1 MRHAV
6 HPPPESLIHRRS
18 GQQMMM
24 VGTLAFQPPA
34 PSLLPHTHTD
44 TATSETCCLSCS
56 PSDKHQLPLTLRGG
70 W

>member
-34 PSLLPHTHTD
+34 QPPPPSYPTHIQILPPVRH
-44 TATSETCCLSCS
+44 AAC
-56 PSDKHQLPLTLRGG
+56 PAVPLTNTSFP
-70 W
+70 